1 MRRLL
6 ALAVALA
13 LPAVLCFVLGAATVA
28 LAAGPSAGTRYAGR
42 TSQHRALALR
52 ISSTARTVRTF
63 SISWRA
69 PCRLRDRADEGSS
82 RISFLR
88 IRPDRRF
95 GNRGSFRSASGG
107 GLVAYVT
114 ESLRGRF
121 TPRGRAF
128 GSFTASAVFRRRGR
142 YVTRCR
148 TGRVRWSARARRG

>member
-6 ALAVALA
+6 ALAIVVCLLLAVA
-13 LPAVLCFVLGAATVA
+13 TA
-28 LAAGPSAGTRYAGR
+28 LAAGPRPGARYVGH

-52 ISSTARTVRTF
+52 VSRTARTVRTLA
-63 SISWRA
+63 ISWRA
-69 PCRLRDRADEGSS
+69 PCRLRGRADEGAS

-88 IRPDRRF
+88 IRSDRRF
-95 GNRGSFRSASGG
+95 GNRGSFRSASAG
-107 GLVAYVT
+107 GLVASVT

-128 GSFTASAVFRRRGR
+128 GSFTASVVFRKRGR

-148 TGRVRWSARARRG
+148 TGRVGWSARARRG